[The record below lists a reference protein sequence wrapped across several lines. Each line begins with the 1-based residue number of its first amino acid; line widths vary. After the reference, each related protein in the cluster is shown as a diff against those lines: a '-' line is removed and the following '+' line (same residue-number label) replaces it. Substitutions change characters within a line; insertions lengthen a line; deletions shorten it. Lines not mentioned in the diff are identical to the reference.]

1 MNKTIKMLDEYNQL
15 HGYQE
20 WYSHSPTDSIILFRC
35 NAQHGKFIGYEE
47 DHMFNFTKYHIR

>member
-1 MNKTIKMLDEYNQL
+1 MLDEYNQL